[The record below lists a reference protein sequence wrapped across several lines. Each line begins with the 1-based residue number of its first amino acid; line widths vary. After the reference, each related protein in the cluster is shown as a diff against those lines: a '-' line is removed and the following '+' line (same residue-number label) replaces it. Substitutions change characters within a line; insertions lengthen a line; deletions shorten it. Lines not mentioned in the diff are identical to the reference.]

1 MIQQVVYMKVCQD
14 KWDELAELNKQW
26 DACEERLGFPP
37 EKRYRC
43 MFGGHDSDTCLLL
56 REWESMAAMEATF
69 ERGMAD
75 PEMQELFAG
84 NSATDLCVRLLAPFR
99 EVDVDRAIAER
110 AGRIARESGTRLP
123 DALIAATALERG
135 LSVVTRNR
143 KHFEPIRGIR
153 LRSLD

>member
-1 MIQQVVYMKVCQD
+1 MPLLPLATRGLVADLLVDTDVFIDHLRGAHEFHPKQHRVHYSVVTR
-14 KWDELAELNKQW
+14 A
-26 DACEERLGFPP
+26 
-37 EKRYRC
+37 
-43 MFGGHDSDTCLLL
+43 
-56 REWESMAAMEATF
+56 
-69 ERGMAD
+69 
-75 PEMQELFAG
+75 ELFAG
-84 NSATDLCVRLLAPFR
+84 NSATDLCSRLLAPFR

-153 LRSLD
+153 LRSAE